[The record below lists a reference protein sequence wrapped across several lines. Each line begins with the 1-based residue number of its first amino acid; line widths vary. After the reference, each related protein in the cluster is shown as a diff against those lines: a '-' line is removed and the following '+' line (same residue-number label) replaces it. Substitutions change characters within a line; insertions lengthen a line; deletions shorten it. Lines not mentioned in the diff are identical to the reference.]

1 MIRAI
6 NQIMA
11 CSARLRQKRHM
22 LFRSVSLGDCTQVG
36 RSKMTICPRVSS
48 PRFRI
53 VSRVLRKFIILF
65 FGVVLAMDDR
75 ILDNGPFSTS
85 YSSDVVYSV
94 ERYYCTDII
103 STIIV
108 FLCSE
113 FSC

>member
-22 LFRSVSLGDCTQVG
+22 LFRSVSLGDCTHVG
-36 RSKMTICPRVSS
+36 RSIMTIC

-53 VSRVLRKFIILF
+53 VSRVLRKYIILF

-75 ILDNGPFSTS
+75 ILDNGPFL
-85 YSSDVVYSV
+85 YLLFQ
-94 ERYYCTDII
+94 RCG
-103 STIIV
+103 
-108 FLCSE
+108 L
-113 FSC
+113 FSWEVLLY